1 MLPVLLAAISAW
13 FKRVLS
19 NGELRMAAISCVS
32 GSWWI
37 RRNLSIKV
45 GKSAVM
51 MVRWFGLDSSMNDCL
66 IFVIGVDSYHTVTRT
81 VIYGYRAEARSL
93 NKINDSVVS

>member
-1 MLPVLLAAISAW
+1 MLLAAISAW

-37 RRNLSIKV
+37 RRNLYV
-45 GKSAVM
+45 GVVKSAVM
-51 MVRWFGLDSSMNDCL
+51 MVTWVGLDSSTNDCL
-66 IFVIGVDSYHTVTRT
+66 IFATSVDSYHTVTRI
-81 VIYGYRAEARSL
+81 VIYGCKAEARTL
-93 NKINDSVVS
+93 NKISNSVVG